1 MPKDKMKFKELVD
14 EYFVTALDVKLAL
27 IRASLLDKKYE
38 AARDHWSKLLNELED
53 LQKASELSDA
63 YE

>member
-1 MPKDKMKFKELVD
+1 MTKDKIKFKELIGD
-14 EYFVTALDVKLAL
+14 YFVTALDVKLAL
-27 IRASLLDKKYE
+27 IRTSLLDKKYE
-38 AARDHWSKLLNELED
+38 AARDHWSKLLNELDD